1 MTAPDLTTT
10 SGPGRWFTPRHIV
23 GIVLGTVLALVLG
36 GVLWWVLSG
45 IGQTTIDATFK
56 RGVGIYKGSDVRLLG
71 VKVGKVTKVVPDG
84 DKVHVDMR
92 VKRGLK
98 LPKDVRAVQVAP
110 SIISDRYVQL
120 TPAYTGGDRAG
131 SHIVLGEDQ
140 TMVPVEVDELYGN
153 LQKLSK
159 SLGPDGVNAKK
170 GDKEGAVTRAV
181 RVGADNLRGNG
192 EKLGATFEN
201 LSKAAT
207 TLSDSSGN
215 LVDTI
220 KQLNTF
226 VSALEQNDTQVRQ
239 FNTQMASFN
248 TFLAGES
255 DQLGQA
261 LATLSVALGD
271 VSRFVG
277 ANQQAI
283 GDTVRSLKPTT
294 EVLKQRQD
302 SIKEIFSV
310 LPVTVSNLINAYDAE
325 SGTLA
330 MRLTVQDLQ
339 ALLSMQC
346 NLLNPGSIMPGT
358 QPFLEWQ
365 RKVAPIISHCSD
377 LARQVEKGIS
387 PHLPV
392 LPFGIMSNDKTQ
404 KYSVPGTRRGRQD
417 PGLMLPQQTTPAP
430 LPPRKRTPKPS
441 ATRPANPSAT
451 VPSTPPRTH
460 PARAPQTPW
469 GGGR

>member
-1 MTAPDLTTT
+1 MTTPDLTTT
-10 SGPGRWFTPRHIV
+10 TGPGRWFTPRHIV
-23 GIVLGTVLALVLG
+23 GIVLGTVLALIVG
-36 GVLWWVLSG
+36 SVLWWAFSG
-45 IGQTTIDATFK
+45 IGSTTVDATFK
-56 RGVGIYKGSDVRLLG
+56 RGIGIYKGSDVRMLG
-71 VKVGKVTKVVPDG
+71 VKVGKVTAVKPDG
-84 DKVHVDMR
+84 DKVHVKMR
-92 VKRGLK
+92 VERGLK
-98 LPKDVRAVQVAP
+98 LPKDVRAAQVAP

-120 TPAYTGGDRAG
+120 TPAYTGGDLAPK
-131 SHIVLGEDQ
+131 HIVLGLDQ

-159 SLGPDGVNAKK
+159 SLGPNGVNAKR
-170 GDKEGAVTRAV
+170 GNKEGAVTDFV

-192 EKLGATFEN
+192 EKLGAAFEN

-215 LVDTI
+215 IVDTI

-226 VSALEQNDTQVRQ
+226 VGALEQNDTQVRQ

-248 TFLAGES
+248 TFLAGER

-271 VSRFVG
+271 VSRFVND
-277 ANQQAI
+277 NQQTI

-294 EVLKQRQD
+294 EVLKNRQD
-302 SIKEIFSV
+302 SLKEILEV

-358 QPFLEWQ
+358 QPFLDWQ
-365 RKVAPIISHCSD
+365 RKMAPIISHCTD
-377 LARQVEKGIS
+377 LARQVEKGVS
-387 PHLPV
+387 PLLPV

-404 KYSVPGTRRGRQD
+404 RYSVPGTRRGNRD
-417 PGLMLPQQTTPAP
+417 PGLITPAP
-430 LPPRKRTPKPS
+430 TTPNPLAPRKRPPSDRSTKPGKPAKPS
-441 ATRPANPSAT
+441 DS
-451 VPSTPPRTH
+451 VPSTPPYTH
-460 PARAPQTPW
+460 PAQAPR